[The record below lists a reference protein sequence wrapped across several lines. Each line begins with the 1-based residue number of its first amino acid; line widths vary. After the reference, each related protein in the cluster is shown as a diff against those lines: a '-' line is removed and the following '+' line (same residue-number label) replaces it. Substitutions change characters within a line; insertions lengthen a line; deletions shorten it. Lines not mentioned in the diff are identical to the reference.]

1 MARKTE
7 SSFDELFFDNNI
19 GSEGVSTLRISEIE
33 PNKNQ
38 PRKSFNNETLKQ
50 LADSITEHGVL
61 QPLIVRSIAA
71 GNYMIIAGERRWR
84 AAKMAGLSEIPVIIR
99 DDLSDEQA
107 MQIAMIE
114 NLQRENLNPIEEAL
128 GYKELI
134 DRFGM
139 TQDKLAQVLGKAR
152 SSVANSLGL
161 LALPNGVQELLR
173 NGSLSAGHC
182 KALKKVKDAA
192 LMTLAEMNAPEAEP
206 IFEKLLQKYK
216 KSYAEI
222 VATSSGK
229 TCTEFV
235 RKHLLGLLDAV
246 EHAVDDIARL
256 ETASELVNS
265 AAILLRN
272 KTELDDVFLKLS
284 SHPELSV
291 NVNPK
296 NSCRAALENGIL
308 GKNGAAVCAQIN
320 RLYEKAPDVFY
331 RPKAYADFIEHP
343 EKEPVVPDS
352 EFEHYTLI
360 GSISYVPLLGSYFF
374 THLDSM
380 KFPLQPLFKR
390 LPEWMLNYIRT
401 RGDLT
406 EKLFHDI
413 DAPKRADMVK
423 KAEKLGFKGNEK
435 KDALKV
441 AFESVCRPIDN
452 LSSTIWRN
460 LLPYCAKEDYERI
473 RAAGTYLAK
482 KCMNSFC
489 AYGVI
494 SQIEQI
500 NPDIPSAE
508 FADILNT
515 FVINSIK
522 VNNSANR
529 FLLYC

>member
-84 AAKMAGLSEIPVIIR
+84 AAKMAGLSEVPVIIR

-192 LMTLAEMNAPEAEP
+192 LMTELAHKAAEGELSVRQVEAIAKRE
-206 IFEKLLQKYK
+206 
-216 KSYAEI
+216 A
-222 VATSSGK
+222 
-229 TCTEFV
+229 
-235 RKHLLGLLDAV
+235 
-246 EHAVDDIARL
+246 ARL
-256 ETASELVNS
+256 EEEKDKKELKPRLSYYTEIEVSLSELLGTKVRIS
-265 AAILLRN
+265 EG
-272 KTELDDVFLKLS
+272 KS
-284 SHPELSV
+284 G
-291 NVNPK
+291 NVLQIDFSDK
-296 NSCRAALENGIL
+296 EQLEGIV
-308 GKNGAAVCAQIN
+308 K
-320 RLYEKAPDVFY
+320 
-331 RPKAYADFIEHP
+331 
-343 EKEPVVPDS
+343 
-352 EFEHYTLI
+352 
-360 GSISYVPLLGSYFF
+360 YF
-374 THLDSM
+374 
-380 KFPLQPLFKR
+380 
-390 LPEWMLNYIRT
+390 N
-401 RGDLT
+401 
-406 EKLFHDI
+406 
-413 DAPKRADMVK
+413 
-423 KAEKLGFKGNEK
+423 
-435 KDALKV
+435 
-441 AFESVCRPIDN
+441 
-452 LSSTIWRN
+452 
-460 LLPYCAKEDYERI
+460 
-473 RAAGTYLAK
+473 
-482 KCMNSFC
+482 
-489 AYGVI
+489 
-494 SQIEQI
+494 
-500 NPDIPSAE
+500 
-508 FADILNT
+508 
-515 FVINSIK
+515 
-522 VNNSANR
+522 
-529 FLLYC
+529 

>member
-50 LADSITEHGVL
+50 LANSITEHGVL

-192 LMTLAEMNAPEAEP
+192 LMTELAHKAAEGELSVRQVEAIAKRE
-206 IFEKLLQKYK
+206 
-216 KSYAEI
+216 A
-222 VATSSGK
+222 
-229 TCTEFV
+229 
-235 RKHLLGLLDAV
+235 
-246 EHAVDDIARL
+246 ARL
-256 ETASELVNS
+256 EEEKDKKELKPRLSYYTEIEVSLSELLGTKVRIS
-265 AAILLRN
+265 EG
-272 KTELDDVFLKLS
+272 KS
-284 SHPELSV
+284 G
-291 NVNPK
+291 NV
-296 NSCRAALENGIL
+296 L
-308 GKNGAAVCAQIN
+308 QI
-320 RLYEKAPDVFY
+320 D
-331 RPKAYADFIEHP
+331 
-343 EKEPVVPDS
+343 
-352 EFEHYTLI
+352 
-360 GSISYVPLLGSYFF
+360 
-374 THLDSM
+374 
-380 KFPLQPLFKR
+380 
-390 LPEWMLNYIRT
+390 
-401 RGDLT
+401 
-406 EKLFHDI
+406 
-413 DAPKRADMVK
+413 
-423 KAEKLGFKGNEK
+423 
-435 KDALKV
+435 
-441 AFESVCRPIDN
+441 
-452 LSSTIWRN
+452 
-460 LLPYCAKEDYERI
+460 
-473 RAAGTYLAK
+473 
-482 KCMNSFC
+482 
-489 AYGVI
+489 
-494 SQIEQI
+494 
-500 NPDIPSAE
+500 
-508 FADILNT
+508 FADKEQLEGIVKYFN
-515 FVINSIK
+515 
-522 VNNSANR
+522 
-529 FLLYC
+529 

>member
-134 DRFGM
+134 DKFGM

-192 LMTLAEMNAPEAEP
+192 LMTELAHKAAEGELSVRQVEAIAKRE
-206 IFEKLLQKYK
+206 
-216 KSYAEI
+216 A
-222 VATSSGK
+222 
-229 TCTEFV
+229 
-235 RKHLLGLLDAV
+235 
-246 EHAVDDIARL
+246 ARL
-256 ETASELVNS
+256 EEEKDKKELKPRLSYYTEIEVSLSELLGTKVRIS
-265 AAILLRN
+265 EG
-272 KTELDDVFLKLS
+272 KS
-284 SHPELSV
+284 G
-291 NVNPK
+291 NVLQIDFSDK
-296 NSCRAALENGIL
+296 EQLEGIV
-308 GKNGAAVCAQIN
+308 K
-320 RLYEKAPDVFY
+320 
-331 RPKAYADFIEHP
+331 
-343 EKEPVVPDS
+343 
-352 EFEHYTLI
+352 
-360 GSISYVPLLGSYFF
+360 YF
-374 THLDSM
+374 
-380 KFPLQPLFKR
+380 
-390 LPEWMLNYIRT
+390 N
-401 RGDLT
+401 
-406 EKLFHDI
+406 
-413 DAPKRADMVK
+413 
-423 KAEKLGFKGNEK
+423 
-435 KDALKV
+435 
-441 AFESVCRPIDN
+441 
-452 LSSTIWRN
+452 
-460 LLPYCAKEDYERI
+460 
-473 RAAGTYLAK
+473 
-482 KCMNSFC
+482 
-489 AYGVI
+489 
-494 SQIEQI
+494 
-500 NPDIPSAE
+500 
-508 FADILNT
+508 
-515 FVINSIK
+515 
-522 VNNSANR
+522 
-529 FLLYC
+529 